1 MLCWAQCVCVCV
13 SGFVLQ
19 QPCPSGVSEA
29 CPRVDNAH
37 SGNFVNF
44 ACPAGNQYHDLAT
57 IFFNTQVR
65 QQYQSYT
72 VLRWH
77 CAQ

>member
-1 MLCWAQCVCVCV
+1 
-13 SGFVLQ
+13 
-19 QPCPSGVSEA
+19 
-29 CPRVDNAH
+29 VDNAH

-77 CAQ
+77 CAQYSVSSLLTFSTMFFLLAVLSYGNET